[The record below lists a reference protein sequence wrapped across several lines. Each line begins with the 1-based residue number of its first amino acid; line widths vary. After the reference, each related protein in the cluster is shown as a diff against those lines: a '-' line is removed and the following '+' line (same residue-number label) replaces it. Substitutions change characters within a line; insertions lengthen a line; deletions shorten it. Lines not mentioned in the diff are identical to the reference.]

1 MDREELLKLI
11 ENLNSPDNLIR
22 NFSAN
27 IFLNIKDE
35 SCVAFLY
42 DTIKNSNAYIK
53 SLFLKL
59 IASGKKRSRKKYLL
73 SMLEDG
79 DSSIRAEAAAIIKK
93 SAQLF
98 THEDFAK
105 TLRSGLSQT
114 RLAALETL
122 IENPDES
129 IKPEIISAFFNSLP
143 PSGELKPFEAAL
155 KYFCLHSPEDKNARG
170 RYLALMQEAFKTARH
185 DVLKYSL
192 KYSRF
197 LISETEML
205 ALYRSYIYKYGGEAD
220 EAIISSALDFKTPE
234 TEEFLSQFISG
245 GEIESSLRR
254 KCIVRLIKSGSEG
267 YITRCLKTVAGCK
280 DQSIKFFAYNALFDI
295 DGALLSNIL
304 KELITAATVKS
315 EKIEYLTL
323 LSLAVTKNLR
333 NLQFIIDIYRGA
345 ADCEVKSSAL
355 EIIYRNNFMA
365 IVPQEF
371 LNELALD
378 IKAEKNAGLKYS
390 AIPLLVKYFS
400 QNHLEAFFA
409 VCRKHPVDYGLF
421 CEAYIKKVKSLDYSD
436 PAIYKF
442 YKYFIAILFEN
453 KNIDAITAAAVT
465 APYRGVVD
473 FIHQYVEA
481 LNLNRGGLYAAI
493 VRKVIIAALKN
504 APDSSKRFLHCAE
517 MKNLNIYISLL
528 KETAA
533 KDSLKALASFFFGG
547 EAFQGVE
554 PAEEARINFALK
566 DAIYFIV
573 KSNILTIFEVAQ
585 WPEFENRNFSVLIAG
600 AFISSLKELE
610 PAAGHAYAAFY
621 SKNPA
626 LIKFYRAVSKL
637 LSLEDKFCFYNI
649 LQKVGGEAALD
660 IINELG

>member
-1 MDREELLKLI
+1 MV
-11 ENLNSPDNLIR
+11 P
-22 NFSAN
+22 
-27 IFLNIKDE
+27 
-35 SCVAFLY
+35 
-42 DTIKNSNAYIK
+42 
-53 SLFLKL
+53 
-59 IASGKKRSRKKYLL
+59 
-73 SMLEDG
+73 
-79 DSSIRAEAAAIIKK
+79 
-93 SAQLF
+93 
-98 THEDFAK
+98 
-105 TLRSGLSQT
+105 
-114 RLAALETL
+114 
-122 IENPDES
+122 
-129 IKPEIISAFFNSLP
+129 
-143 PSGELKPFEAAL
+143 
-155 KYFCLHSPEDKNARG
+155 
-170 RYLALMQEAFKTARH
+170 
-185 DVLKYSL
+185 
-192 KYSRF
+192 
-197 LISETEML
+197 
-205 ALYRSYIYKYGGEAD
+205 
-220 EAIISSALDFKTPE
+220 LD
-234 TEEFLSQFISG
+234 
-245 GEIESSLRR
+245 
-254 KCIVRLIKSGSEG
+254 
-267 YITRCLKTVAGCK
+267 
-280 DQSIKFFAYNALFDI
+280 
-295 DGALLSNIL
+295 
-304 KELITAATVKS
+304 
-315 EKIEYLTL
+315 
-323 LSLAVTKNLR
+323 
-333 NLQFIIDIYRGA
+333 
-345 ADCEVKSSAL
+345 
-355 EIIYRNNFMA
+355 
-365 IVPQEF
+365 F
-371 LNELALD
+371 LNELSLD
-378 IKAEKNAGLKYS
+378 IKAEKNAVLKYS

-421 CEAYIKKVKSLDYSD
+421 CEAYIKKVKSLDYAD
-436 PAIYKF
+436 PANYKF

-453 KNIDAITAAAVT
+453 KNIDAIAAAAVT

-600 AFISSLKELE
+600 AFISSLKELA
-610 PAAGHAYAAFY
+610 PSAGPAYAAFY

-649 LQKVGGEAALD
+649 LQKAGGEAALD